1 MVDITKTTHTHSEYV
16 TIIAFPLQKWLDERA
31 SVLLIMNIACLVI
44 LRFKNITV
52 QLTELLR
59 VIKQYRDVE
68 CQSFWK

>member
-1 MVDITKTTHTHSEYV
+1 MVDITKTTNTHSEYV

-68 CQSFWK
+68 CQSF